1 MIDISEKRAER
12 GDAAPLTSDL
22 LARKG
27 EAVSAARD
35 VLNAQAATTLPPAA
49 RQEEPS
55 PRLGFVLSKQW
66 IAAAAIVLIGGS
78 MAVGYLSRPAID
90 EPATVVKIPTPI
102 TPVAVEAPSTP
113 VDGSKLT
120 ALAEK
125 SGPGNSGVP
134 TKSET
139 TAGSPDTQRVAISAV
154 PPVAVEPKPVV
165 VSATAPV
172 AAPPSV
178 QTLPQV
184 TAPPIVEPSAINVP
198 VEALP
203 AKAGV
208 PPILEVP
215 APPPIAVTPVA
226 PAPVKQAVQ
235 AAPRPKPAAVKPPQ
249 PAKTV
254 VAART
259 PPPVVAAP
267 AAAVA
272 RPYMIQL
279 VSVKSESAATRE
291 WERLQKRFS
300 RQFGALD
307 PSVQKVVLK
316 KRGTFYRLRADGFET
331 RRKATD
337 ACRKLKAAGQSCLVV
352 KR

>member
-1 MIDISEKRAER
+1 MEAAPRLIDISEKRAER

-55 PRLGFVLSKQW
+55 SRLGFVLSKQW

-102 TPVAVEAPSTP
+102 APVAVKSPSTP
-113 VDGSKLT
+113 VDGGKLT
-120 ALAEK
+120 APAEK
-125 SGPGNSGVP
+125 SGPGNSDVP
-134 TKSET
+134 TKPET
-139 TAGSPDTQRVAISAV
+139 TAGSPDTQRIAIPAV

-165 VSATAPV
+165 VAAAVPV
-172 AAPPSV
+172 AAPPPV
-178 QTLPQV
+178 QTLPQ
-184 TAPPIVEPSAINVP
+184 TPAPPAINLP

-203 AKAGV
+203 AKAGG

-215 APPPIAVTPVA
+215 APPPIVVTPVA
-226 PAPVKQAVQ
+226 KQAAPVP
-235 AAPRPKPAAVKPPQ
+235 PRPKPAAVKPPQ

-254 VAART
+254 VAARK
-259 PPPVVAAP
+259 PPPVAAAP
-267 AAAVA
+267 A

-300 RQFGALD
+300 RQFGALE
-307 PSVQKVVLK
+307 PSVQRVVLK

-337 ACRKLKAAGQSCLVV
+337 ACRKLKAAGQGCLVV